1 MLGNCIIIH
10 VGIKLLKLK
19 SASMNNIRI
28 LLAEDDNNLGILL
41 RNYLTAKNYET
52 ILYINGSLAL
62 EASNSGSFGLCILDI
77 MMPEMDGLTLAREIR
92 LRKPDMPIIFLTAK
106 NQKEDIIDGFKSG
119 ADDYITKPFSME
131 ELLYRIEAILRRT
144 SSSGVNKKDD
154 SYIIGEYSF
163 DPLTQMLVYKDQTIK
178 LTTKESELL
187 ELLCRHGN
195 EILERNY
202 ALKTIWIDDNYFNAR
217 SMDVYITR
225 LRKYFRK
232 DPSVKIL
239 NVHGRGYKLLS

>member
-1 MLGNCIIIH
+1 
-10 VGIKLLKLK
+10 
-19 SASMNNIRI
+19 MNNIKI

-52 ILYINGSLAL
+52 VLFINGMLAL
-62 EASNSGSFGLCILDI
+62 EAFPTGSFGLCILDI
-77 MMPEMDGLTLAREIR
+77 MMPEMDGLTLAEEIR
-92 LRKPDMPIIFLTAK
+92 SIRPDIPIIFLTAK
-106 NQKEDIIDGFKSG
+106 NQKADIIDGFKSG

-131 ELLYRIEAILRRT
+131 ELLYRIEAVLRRT
-144 SSSGVNKKDD
+144 TSSVVYKKEE
-154 SYIIGEYSF
+154 SYKIGGYSF
-163 DPLTQMLVYKDQTIK
+163 DPLTQILVLSDQTIK

-195 EILERNY
+195 EILERNF

-225 LRKYFRK
+225 LRKYLK
-232 DPSVKIL
+232 NDPSVKIL
-239 NVHGRGYKLLS
+239 NIHGKGYKLIS

>member
-1 MLGNCIIIH
+1 MSK
-10 VGIKLLKLK
+10 IK
-19 SASMNNIRI
+19 I

-41 RNYLTAKNYET
+41 RNYLSAKNYET
-52 ILYINGSLAL
+52 ELFINGNLAL
-62 EASNSGSFGLCILDI
+62 EAFPKGSFGLCILDI

-92 LRKPDMPIIFLTAK
+92 LTNPDMPIIFLTAK
-106 NQKEDIIDGFKSG
+106 NQEEDIIEGFKSG

-144 SSSGVNKKDD
+144 SSSGATKKGD
-154 SYIIGEYSF
+154 SYTIGMYSF
-163 DPLTQMLVYKDQTIK
+163 NTLKQMLVYEDQTIK

-187 ELLCRHGN
+187 ELLCRYGN
-195 EILERNY
+195 EILERNF

-225 LRKYFRK
+225 LRKYLRK
-232 DPSVKIL
+232 DLSVKIL
-239 NVHGRGYKLLS
+239 NVHGRGYKLIS